1 MTSLPPT
8 LSSPPT
14 SHSIWIESAIS
25 SLPSSLA
32 EEPTI
37 VSRGPSLDFGPAEL
51 SCYPIIVGGLLLFRP
66 SIAAS
71 SGAAASASCPVPRAG
86 LRDRARGVGR
96 LLSRTRRVGC
106 TALPALPGHGVCS
119 MRSRKVST
127 LDFPQ
132 PRVRAI
138 SLHSGRFLTPR

>member
-51 SCYPIIVGGLLLFRP
+51 SCDTIVVGGLLLFRP

-71 SGAAASASCPVPRAG
+71 SGAAASASCSVPRAG
-86 LRDRARGVGR
+86 PQGPGTWGWGNCSVGR
-96 LLSRTRRVGC
+96 DG
-106 TALPALPGHGVCS
+106 
-119 MRSRKVST
+119 
-127 LDFPQ
+127 
-132 PRVRAI
+132 
-138 SLHSGRFLTPR
+138 

>member
-51 SCYPIIVGGLLLFRP
+51 SCDTIVVGGLLLFRP

-71 SGAAASASCPVPRAG
+71 SGAAGAAASASCPVPRAG
-86 LRDRARGVGR
+86 PQGPGTWGGATAQSDATGR
-96 LLSRTRRVGC
+96 VYS
-106 TALPALPGHGVCS
+106 APGS
-119 MRSRKVST
+119 
-127 LDFPQ
+127 
-132 PRVRAI
+132 
-138 SLHSGRFLTPR
+138 